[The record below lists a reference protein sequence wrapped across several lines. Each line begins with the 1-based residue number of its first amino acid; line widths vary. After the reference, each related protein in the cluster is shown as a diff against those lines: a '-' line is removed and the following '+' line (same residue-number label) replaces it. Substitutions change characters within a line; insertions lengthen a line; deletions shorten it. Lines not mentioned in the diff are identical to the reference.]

1 MGGCFVC
8 GRVGQWVGKWV
19 GVFVLMGDLCVG
31 GWVGVQ
37 V

>member
-1 MGGCFVC
+1 MGVLC
-8 GRVGQWVGKWV
+8 VGGWVSGWV
-19 GVFVLMGDLCVG
+19 FFVLMGDLCVG